1 MAAALLVKP
10 PRSGQ
15 FSKTKLCRFE
25 LLGICAKGPEC
36 PFAHGQTELKALPD
50 LRCTKLCRELLSTGQ
65 CTTLGCSYAH
75 TKQELRSAA
84 SSKMD
89 SSKRKAKRGSSG
101 IEKEATQQ
109 RQVEPEAQVGLE
121 LPPGL
126 DQFSQGQDV
135 AEPPGAEELKLYTR
149 ALAAVLQT
157 LPSNLGPAAELPN
170 WLAKK
175 QIDEKLPKRDVG
187 LGSLPD
193 PAYVPLRLGLDELQ
207 SHVDSGEGAGSTDSG
222 GDLTEASTVAEEVAA
237 AALEGFAHDDYDDYN
252 AEGLGIFGSS
262 YAGSF
267 NVEAWDRQDC
277 QSVFGAHSM
286 EKTWDWNMWG
296 ADGGSWM
303 GAGNFSSFGGLA
315 AMMQD
320 GTSHADLQG
329 YWPRESKVVALTES
343 DSRASW
349 GDSKA

>member
-25 LLGICAKGPEC
+25 LLGICAKGPDC

-65 CTTLGCSYAH
+65 CTNPSCSYAH
-75 TKQELRSAA
+75 ARQELRTA
-84 SSKMD
+84 SSSKND
-89 SSKRKAKRGSSG
+89 NSKRKAKRGSSG
-101 IEKEATQQ
+101 TEKEAAQQ
-109 RQVEPEAQVGLE
+109 RQIEPEAQEGIG

-126 DQFSQGQDV
+126 DQFSEGQNV
-135 AEPPGAEELKLYTR
+135 AEPPGAEELKLYTQ

-157 LPSNLGPAAELPN
+157 LPSNLVSAAQLPN
-170 WLAKK
+170 MLTQQ
-175 QIDEKLPKRDVG
+175 QIGEKLPKRDVG

-193 PAYVPLRLGLDELQ
+193 PAYVPLRLGLDELP
-207 SHVDSGEGAGSTDSG
+207 SYVDSGEGAGSTDSG

-237 AALEGFAHDDYDDYN
+237 SALEGFAHDDYDDCN
-252 AEGLGIFGSS
+252 VEGLGIFGSS

-267 NVEAWDRQDC
+267 NVEAWDRQDFP
-277 QSVFGAHSM
+277 SAFGAHSM
-286 EKTWDWNMWG
+286 EKAWDWNMWG
-296 ADGGSWM
+296 ADGGSWT

-315 AMMQD
+315 AMMQPAED
-320 GTSHADLQG
+320 
-329 YWPRESKVVALTES
+329 R
-343 DSRASW
+343 
-349 GDSKA
+349 KA